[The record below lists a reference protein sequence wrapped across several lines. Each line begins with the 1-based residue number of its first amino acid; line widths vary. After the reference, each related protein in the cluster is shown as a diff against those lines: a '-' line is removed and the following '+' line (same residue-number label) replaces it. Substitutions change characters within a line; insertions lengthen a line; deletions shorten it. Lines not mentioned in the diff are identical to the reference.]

1 MRLDFEKKVVIVTGG
16 GGDIGRGIALA
27 FAAAGARVLVN
38 DRDLPRAEG
47 VVEEIRAVGGQAMAN
62 GADITRV
69 KQVEA
74 MIELTLACWGELHV
88 LVNNA
93 GGIEDALLPKMS
105 EAQWDRVM
113 DLNLKA
119 AFLCSRAAH
128 SALKESGC
136 GCIVNIASMAY
147 RGNVGQSNYAAAKAG
162 LVGLTRSLGLELA
175 RDGIGVNCVAPG
187 LIDTPKAQTLPQ
199 PVRERLLASVPM
211 RRMGEVDDIASA
223 VLFFASDAA
232 RYVSRQVL
240 HVAGGFEGF

>member
-1 MRLDFEKKVVIVTGG
+1 MHFDFGGKVVIVTGG

-27 FAAAGARVLVN
+27 LASAGARVLVN
-38 DRDLPRAEG
+38 DRDLPRAED
-47 VVEEIRAVGGQAMAN
+47 VAAQIKSLGGEAMAN
-62 GADITRV
+62 GADITNV
-69 KQVEA
+69 TEVEA
-74 MIELTLACWGELHV
+74 LVQFTLSCWGEIQV

-93 GGIEDALLPKMS
+93 GGIDDALLSKMS
-105 EAQWDRVM
+105 EAQWDAVM
-113 DLNLKA
+113 NLNLKA

-128 SALKESGC
+128 AALKESGC
-136 GCIVNIASMAY
+136 GRIVNIASMAY

-175 RDGIGVNCVAPG
+175 RDGICVNCVAPG
-187 LIDTPKAQTLPQ
+187 LIATPKAQTLPQ

-211 RRMGEVDDIASA
+211 RRMGEVDDIAGA

-232 RYVSRQVL
+232 RYISRQVL